1 MNHTGIEA
9 FDSTLQT
16 TNTWINDVAKQLGL
30 QDRHAAYHALRV
42 VLHALRDRLSV
53 DQAAGLGSQL
63 PMLVRGIFFEG
74 WQPQG
79 KPLRIRHKDEFLQP
93 IARQLTQGGYD
104 PEMVTRTVFDVLS
117 RHVSKGE
124 ARHLKWAM
132 PGEIRYLFPE
142 EYHTLWF

>member
-1 MNHTGIEA
+1 MTHAGIEA
-9 FDSTLQT
+9 FDSTLQA
-16 TNTWINDVAKQLGL
+16 TNTWINDIARELGY
-30 QDRHAAYHALRV
+30 QDRHPAYHALRV

-53 DQAAGLGSQL
+53 DQAAALGSQL

-74 WQPQG
+74 WQPKD
-79 KPLRIRHKDEFLQP
+79 KPLRIRHKDEFLEL

-132 PGEIRYLFPE
+132 PGEIRSLFPE
-142 EYHTLWF
+142 EYRTLWF

>member
-1 MNHTGIEA
+1 MTHTGIEA

-16 TNTWINDVAKQLGL
+16 TNTWINEVASRLGV
-30 QDRHAAYHALRV
+30 QDSHSAYQALRV
-42 VLHALRDRLSV
+42 VLHALRDRLTV
-53 DQAAGLGSQL
+53 DQAAALGSQL

-74 WQPQG
+74 WQPKD
-79 KPLRIRHKDEFLQP
+79 KPLRIRHKDDFLLL
-93 IARQLTQGGYD
+93 IARHLTHGGYD

-132 PGEIRYLFPE
+132 PAEIRSLFPE
-142 EYHTLWF
+142 EYRTLWF

>member
-1 MNHTGIEA
+1 MTHTGIEA

-16 TNTWINDVAKQLGL
+16 TNTWINDIGSELGV
-30 QDRHAAYHALRV
+30 QDRRAAYHALRV

-53 DQAAGLGSQL
+53 DQAAALGSQL

-93 IARQLTQGGYD
+93 IAKQLTQGGYD
-104 PEMVTRTVFDVLS
+104 PELVTRTVFDVLS

-124 ARHLKWAM
+124 ASHLKWAL
-132 PGEIRYLFPE
+132 PSEIRSMFPE